1 VKYTKYIKKL
11 TPQELGYRKGRLT
24 TGGYFYISKSAVGN
38 FFEVLDKS
46 IHNDSRNLIFSDPL
60 KKGHTIEAS
69 YVYHNDLYALENGTR
84 NEYRIYLNRDLA
96 KHELH
101 FQPDD
106 IVVFKREVDGHLT
119 ISHYKLGDEKYEELL
134 EVINTNF
141 TRGNHALL

>member
-24 TGGYFYISKSAVGN
+24 TGGYFYVSKSAVGS
-38 FFEVLDKS
+38 FFETLDKKL
-46 IHNDSRNLIFSDPL
+46 HNDSRNLIFNDPL
-60 KKGHTIEAS
+60 KKNHTIEAS
-69 YVYHNDLYALENGTR
+69 YVYHNDLFALDNGTR

-106 IVVFKREVDGHLT
+106 IVVFERKESDRLT
-119 ISHYKLGDEKYEELL
+119 LSHYRPGSEKYEELL
-134 EVINTNF
+134 NIINTNF
-141 TRGNHALL
+141 VRGNHALL